1 MNIIFIFLGFLLL
14 VVGGEFIVRSS
25 VALSLKFN
33 ISKFVIGMT
42 VVSFATSLPELIVSV
57 NAALNNSPSIAINN
71 VIGSNIANIGLVLG
85 LISILGKITVDN
97 YFYKR
102 DWPWMFFFSL
112 LMWFFISQ
120 DSVLQKHEGLILFL
134 ILIFFTLTI
143 IKKSNYL
150 DFKGSIDDELLKT
163 SNFKIFI
170 WLIISSITLYFGSEF
185 LVDGAVNLAKQISIS
200 EAVISVTIV
209 AIGTS
214 VPELA
219 ASLVAIAKKE
229 EGISVGNLIGSNIY
243 NIGSVLGITAMIKE
257 IPIAEEIIQRDI
269 LWMLIFA
276 LIVIVLAIIPRKNY
290 LTSFKGLI
298 MFSMYLYFIFIAFVQ

>member
-85 LISILGKITVDN
+85 LISILGKITIDN

-120 DSVLQKHEGLILFL
+120 DSVLQKYEGLILFL

-163 SNFKIFI
+163 SNFKIFV

-269 LWMLIFA
+269 IWMLIFA
-276 LIVIVLAIIPRKNY
+276 LIVIILAIIPRKNY
-290 LTSFKGLI
+290 LTSLKGLI
-298 MFSMYLYFIFIAFVQ
+298 MFSMYLYFIYIAFVQ

>member
-1 MNIIFIFLGFLLL
+1 MNIFFIFFGFLLL
-14 VVGGEFIVRSS
+14 VIGGEFIVRSS

-85 LISILGKITVDN
+85 LISVLGNITVDN
-97 YFYKR
+97 NFYKR
-102 DWPWMFFFSL
+102 DWPWMFFLSL
-112 LMWFFISQ
+112 ALCLFIIS
-120 DSVLQKHEGLILFL
+120 DNLLSSYEGFFL
-134 ILIFFTLTI
+134 IIFLSAFVFGVLKRSNSIESINDVNYKFT
-143 IKKSNYL
+143 KA
-150 DFKGSIDDELLKT
+150 

-170 WLIISSITLYFGSEF
+170 WLIISSVTLYFGSEF
-185 LVDGAVNLAKQISIS
+185 LVDGAVNLAKQINIS

-229 EGISVGNLIGSNIY
+229 EGISVGNLIGSNIF
-243 NIGSVLGITAMIKE
+243 NIGSVLGVTAIIKE

-269 LWMLIFA
+269 VWMLIFA
-276 LIVIVLAIIPRKNY
+276 LIVIVLAVIPRKNY
-290 LTSFKGLI
+290 LSSYKGLI
-298 MFSMYLYFIFIAFVQ
+298 MFSMYLYFIYIAFVQ

>member
-1 MNIIFIFLGFLLL
+1 MNIFLIFLGFLLL

-85 LISILGKITVDN
+85 LISILGKITIDN

-120 DSVLQKHEGLILFL
+120 DSVLQKYEGLILFL

-243 NIGSVLGITAMIKE
+243 NIGSVLGLTAMIKE

-269 LWMLIFA
+269 IWMLIFA
-276 LIVIVLAIIPRKNY
+276 LIVIILAIIPRKNY

>member
-120 DSVLQKHEGLILFL
+120 DNVLQKYEGLILFL

-269 LWMLIFA
+269 IWMLIFA

>member
-1 MNIIFIFLGFLLL
+1 MNIFLIFLGFLLL

-257 IPIAEEIIQRDI
+257 IPVAEEIIQRDI
-269 LWMLIFA
+269 IWMLIFA
-276 LIVIVLAIIPRKNY
+276 LIVIILAIIPRKNY

>member
-1 MNIIFIFLGFLLL
+1 MNIFLIFLGFLLL

-112 LMWFFISQ
+112 LMWFFTTQ
-120 DSVLQKHEGLILFL
+120 DNVLQKYEGLILFL

-163 SNFKIFI
+163 SNFKIFL

-269 LWMLIFA
+269 IWMLIFA
-276 LIVIVLAIIPRKNY
+276 LIVIILAIIPRKNY